1 MNEFFKPTR
10 KKVIYA
16 SLITLSPAIIFA
28 PWTIGWPGMFWFL
41 IAMPVWFI
49 RSLFPED
56 LVDNMVLSLE
66 SNIFVYVIYPLL
78 SFLLWYFVSCG
89 IVFFTKKGK

>member
-16 SLITLSPAIIFA
+16 GLITFSPVVIFA
-28 PWTIGWPGMFWFL
+28 PWAIGWPDMGWFL
-41 IAMPVWFI
+41 VAMPVWFI
-49 RSLFPED
+49 YSLFPED
-56 LVDNMVLSLE
+56 LVDIIVLSPE
-66 SNIFVYVIYPLL
+66 SNIFVYVINPLL
-78 SFLLWYFVSCG
+78 SFLLWYLVSCG